1 MNYELKN
8 RLSWLDAMRGFTMIL
23 VVAYHVAQFSF
34 QENEKTSAA
43 LPFLVLMRMP
53 LFFFVSGFLA
63 YKANFAWTVPNALK
77 LTWKKFKV
85 QVIPALVFA
94 CLFVIFRMKGDFWD
108 NLMRLLAS
116 PTKGGYWFTWVLL
129 QMFIIYYVCC
139 YVGGII
145 LGQGARSKEQ
155 GAGSKEDCSGSPYS
169 PAPCSSPLA
178 PILLFG
184 AWAVSVFA
192 YETLYLPK
200 IFSYHKDL
208 FFAYS
213 SLVQTIRYMQ
223 FFLLG
228 NIVRRYWSQ
237 VEQLFDTSWFF
248 PLVMTLVVV
257 CCADIFQL
265 HTLKKVWV
273 NLPRT
278 TAMYALLLL
287 VVMFFRH
294 YQAWFAE
301 GQKAGRF
308 LSFIGTRTLD
318 IYLLHFLLLP
328 KIPQVGKWLNA
339 NQPNFLLSIV
349 FSVSVALVVIAFCLL
364 VSQLLRVSPFL
375 QLYLFGKPSSGSL
388 QGERRKGST
397 GYLSKGVAGMGFL
410 LVVAFLCLGTLSSS
424 AKKKEKRH
432 VVRIETNMGNI
443 RVALSDDT
451 PLHSKNFLKLAR
463 QGFYEGTLFH
473 RCIKDFM
480 IQGGDPDSRGAEPG
494 KLLGEGDV
502 GYTIPAEFCLPYWY
516 HWRGALAAAREPDD
530 VNPEQRSSGCQ
541 FYIVYGKKQA
551 AADMRKVRAML
562 EEKGIELTPQMVDD
576 YYMRGGTPHLDGQY
590 TVFGEVIEG
599 MNVVKSIQQ
608 VETDENN
615 RPLKDVVI
623 LRMVVER

>member
-1 MNYELKN
+1 MNCEPTK
-8 RLSWLDAMRGFTMIL
+8 RLSWLDALRGFTMIL
-23 VVAYHVAQFSF
+23 VVAYHVAQVSF
-34 QENEKTSAA
+34 HETEKTSAA

-63 YKANFAWTVPNALK
+63 YKASFTWTIPNALK
-77 LTWKKFKV
+77 LTWKKLKV
-85 QVIPALVFA
+85 QVIPALVFMG
-94 CLFVIFRMKGDFWD
+94 LFVIFKMKGDIAD
-108 NLMRLLAS
+108 NFMRLLAS

-139 YVGGII
+139 YVGKSLSLKKGV
-145 LGQGARSKEQ
+145 
-155 GAGSKEDCSGSPYS
+155 
-169 PAPCSSPLA
+169 
-178 PILLFG
+178 LLFAG
-184 AWAVSVFA
+184 WAASVFA

-200 IFSYHKDL
+200 VFTYHEDT

-228 NIVRRYWSQ
+228 NIVRRYWHQ
-237 VEQLFDTSWFF
+237 AERLFDTSWFF
-248 PLVMTLVVV
+248 PLVVALAVV

-278 TAMYALLLL
+278 TAMYALLLI

-294 YQAWFAE
+294 YQAWFEE
-301 GQKAGRF
+301 GKRTGRF

-328 KIPQVGKWLNA
+328 KMPQVGAWLNA

-349 FSVSVALVVIAFCLL
+349 LSVSVALVVIAFCLL
-364 VSQLLRVSPFL
+364 ASQLLRVSPFL
-375 QLYLFGKPSSGSL
+375 QLYLFGKRQTKTASVL
-388 QGERRKGST
+388 I
-397 GYLSKGVAGMGFL
+397 AL
-410 LVVAFLCLGTLSSS
+410 LCFCTLSAS

-432 VVRIETNMGNI
+432 IVRIETSLGNI

-463 QGFYEGTLFH
+463 EGFYDGTLFH

-480 IQGGDPDSRGAEPG
+480 IQGGDPESRGAEPG

-502 GYTIPAEFCLPYWY
+502 DYTIPAEFCLPYLY

-530 VNPEQRSSGCQ
+530 VNPEMRSSGCQ

-551 AADMRKVRAML
+551 AADIRKVRAVL
-562 EEKGIELTPQMVDD
+562 EEKGIELTPQMIDD
-576 YYMRGGTPHLDGQY
+576 YVMRGGTPHLDGQY

-599 MNVVKSIQQ
+599 MEVVKKIQQ
-608 VETDENN
+608 TETDKND
-615 RPLKDVVI
+615 RPLTDVVI
-623 LRMVVER
+623 RRMIVEQ

>member
-1 MNYELKN
+1 MNCELTK
-8 RLSWLDAMRGFTMIL
+8 RLSWLDALRGFTMIL
-23 VVAYHVAQFSF
+23 VVAYHVAQVSF
-34 QENEKTSAA
+34 HETEKTSAA

-63 YKANFAWTVPNALK
+63 YKADFSWTVPNALR

-85 QVIPALVFA
+85 QVIPTLVFMII
-94 CLFVIFRMKGDFWD
+94 FVIFKMKGDFLD
-108 NLMRLLAS
+108 GFTRLLVS

-129 QMFIIYYVCC
+129 QMFIIYYVGC
-139 YVGGII
+139 YII
-145 LGQGARSKEQ
+145 NKVSPLKEQ
-155 GAGSKEDCSGSPYS
+155 VRGA
-169 PAPCSSPLA
+169 
-178 PILLFG
+178 LLFV

-200 IFSYHKDL
+200 VFTYHKDL
-208 FFAYS
+208 FFDYS
-213 SLVQTIRYMQ
+213 SLIQTIRYMQ

-228 NIVRRYWSQ
+228 NIVRRYWDK
-237 VEQLFDTSWFF
+237 VERLFDTSWFF
-248 PLVMTLVVV
+248 PLTVTLAVV
-257 CCADIFQL
+257 CCAEIFQL
-265 HTLKKVWV
+265 HTLKKAWV

-294 YQAWFAE
+294 YQAWFGE
-301 GQKAGRF
+301 GQRAGRF
-308 LSFIGTRTLD
+308 LSFIGMRTLD

-328 KIPQVGKWLNA
+328 QMPQVGEWLNA

-349 FSVSVALVVIAFCLL
+349 LSVSVALLVIAFCLL
-364 VSQLLRVSPFL
+364 ASQLLRVSPFL
-375 QLYLFGKPSSGSL
+375 QLYLFGKATNPTLPRG
-388 QGERRKGST
+388 GRG
-397 GYLSKGVAGMGFL
+397 
-410 LVVAFLCLGTLSSS
+410 LVILVAFLALGTLPSS
-424 AKKKEKRH
+424 AKPKEKRH

-463 QGFYEGTLFH
+463 KGFYDGTLFH

-480 IQGGDPDSRGAEPG
+480 IQGGDPDSRNAEPG
-494 KLLGEGDV
+494 QRLGDGNT

-530 VNPEQRSSGCQ
+530 VNPEKESSGCQ

-599 MNVVKSIQQ
+599 MNVVKDIQK
-608 VETDENN
+608 VETDEND

-623 LRMVVER
+623 LRMVVEQ

>member
-1 MNYELKN
+1 MNCELTK
-8 RLSWLDAMRGFTMIL
+8 RLSWLDALRGFTMIL
-23 VVAYHVAQFSF
+23 VVAYHVAQVSF
-34 QENEKTSAA
+34 HETEKTSAA

-63 YKANFAWTVPNALK
+63 YKADFSWTVPNALR

-85 QVIPALVFA
+85 QVIPTLVFMII
-94 CLFVIFRMKGDFWD
+94 FVIFKMKGDFLD
-108 NLMRLLAS
+108 GFTRLLVS

-129 QMFIIYYVCC
+129 QMFIIYYVGC
-139 YVGGII
+139 YII
-145 LGQGARSKEQ
+145 NKVSPLKEQ
-155 GAGSKEDCSGSPYS
+155 VRGA
-169 PAPCSSPLA
+169 
-178 PILLFG
+178 LLFV

-200 IFSYHKDL
+200 VFTYHKDL
-208 FFAYS
+208 FFDYS
-213 SLVQTIRYMQ
+213 SLIQTIRYMQ

-228 NIVRRYWSQ
+228 NIVRRYWDK
-237 VEQLFDTSWFF
+237 VERLFDTSWFF
-248 PLVMTLVVV
+248 PLTVTLAVV
-257 CCADIFQL
+257 CCAEIFQL
-265 HTLKKVWV
+265 HTLKKAWV

-294 YQAWFAE
+294 YQAWFGE
-301 GQKAGRF
+301 GQRTGRF
-308 LSFIGTRTLD
+308 LSFIGMRTLD

-328 KIPQVGKWLNA
+328 QMPQVGQWLNA

-349 FSVSVALVVIAFCLL
+349 LSVSVALLVIAFCLL
-364 VSQLLRVSPFL
+364 ASQLLRVSPFL
-375 QLYLFGKPSSGSL
+375 QLYLFGKATNPTLPRG
-388 QGERRKGST
+388 GRG
-397 GYLSKGVAGMGFL
+397 
-410 LVVAFLCLGTLSSS
+410 LVILVAFLALGTLPSS
-424 AKKKEKRH
+424 AKPKEKRH

-463 QGFYEGTLFH
+463 KGFYDGTLFH

-480 IQGGDPDSRGAEPG
+480 IQGGDPDSRNAEPG
-494 KLLGEGDV
+494 QRLGDGNT

-530 VNPEQRSSGCQ
+530 VNPEKESSGCQ

-599 MNVVKSIQQ
+599 MNVVKDIQK
-608 VETDENN
+608 VETDEND

-623 LRMVVER
+623 LRMVVEQ

>member
-1 MNYELKN
+1 MNRELTK
-8 RLSWLDAMRGFTMIL
+8 RLSWLDALRGFTMIL
-23 VVAYHVAQFSF
+23 VVAYHVAQFAF
-34 QENEKTSAA
+34 HENEKTSAA

-63 YKANFAWTVPNALK
+63 YKATFSWTIPNALK

-85 QVIPALVFA
+85 QVIPTLVFL
-94 CLFVIFRMKGDFWD
+94 CIFVIFKTKGDFWD
-108 NLMRLLAS
+108 NVMRLLAS

-139 YVGGII
+139 YVGTWLQRLVGKNNW
-145 LGQGARSKEQ
+145 LT
-155 GAGSKEDCSGSPYS
+155 
-169 PAPCSSPLA
+169 PL
-178 PILLFG
+178 LLFAG
-184 AWAVSVFA
+184 WAASVFA
-192 YETLYLPK
+192 YETLYMPK
-200 IFSYHKDL
+200 TFTYHKDM
-208 FFAYS
+208 FFDYS

-228 NIVRRYWSQ
+228 NIVRRYWSR

-248 PLVMTLVVV
+248 PLVVTLAVI
-257 CCADIFQL
+257 CCAEFFKF

-278 TAMYALLLL
+278 TAMYSLLLL

-294 YQAWFAE
+294 YKTWFDE
-301 GQKAGRF
+301 GQRAGRF

-328 KIPQVGKWLNA
+328 KMPQVGVWLNA
-339 NQPNFLLSIV
+339 NQPNFVLSIV
-349 FSVSVALVVIAFCLL
+349 LSVGVALVVIAFCLL

-375 QLYLFGKPSSGSL
+375 ELYLFGKNQKSEIGGKTKPL
-388 QGERRKGST
+388 
-397 GYLSKGVAGMGFL
+397 VIL
-410 LVVAFLCLGTLSSS
+410 LAFLCLGTLSVD

-432 VVRIETNMGNI
+432 IVRIETSVGNI

-451 PLHSKNFLKLAR
+451 PLHRDNFLKLAR
-463 QGFYEGTLFH
+463 EGFYNGTLFH
-473 RCIKDFM
+473 RCIKNFM

-494 KLLGEGDV
+494 KLLGDGGP
-502 GYTIPAEFCLPYWY
+502 GYTIPAEFDLPYLY

-530 VNPEQRSSGCQ
+530 VNPEQESSGSQ

-551 AADMRKVRAML
+551 AADIKKVRATL
-562 EEKGIELTPQMVDD
+562 EEKGIELTPQMIDD

-599 MNVVKSIQQ
+599 MEVVKSIQG
-608 VETDENN
+608 VETDKND
-615 RPLKDVVI
+615 RPLEDIVI
-623 LRMVVER
+623 RRMVVEQ

>member
-1 MNYELKN
+1 MNRETTK
-8 RLSWLDAMRGFTMIL
+8 RLSWLDALRGFTMIL
-23 VVAYHVAQFSF
+23 VVAYHVAQVSF
-34 QENEKTSAA
+34 HETEKTSAA

-63 YKANFAWTVPNALK
+63 YKASFTWTIPNALK
-77 LTWKKFKV
+77 LTWKKLKV
-85 QVIPALVFA
+85 QVIPALVFMG
-94 CLFVIFRMKGDFWD
+94 LFVVFKMKGDIAD
-108 NLMRLLAS
+108 NFMRLLAS

-139 YVGGII
+139 YVGKS
-145 LGQGARSKEQ
+145 L
-155 GAGSKEDCSGSPYS
+155 SPRKGV
-169 PAPCSSPLA
+169 
-178 PILLFG
+178 LLFAG
-184 AWAVSVFA
+184 WAASVFA

-200 IFSYHKDL
+200 VFTYHEDT

-228 NIVRRYWSQ
+228 NIIRRYWHQ
-237 VEQLFDTSWFF
+237 AERLFDTSWFF
-248 PLVMTLVVV
+248 PLVVTLAVV

-278 TAMYALLLL
+278 TAMYALLLI

-294 YQAWFAE
+294 YQAWFEE
-301 GQKAGRF
+301 GKRTGRF

-328 KIPQVGKWLNA
+328 KMPQVGAWLNA

-349 FSVSVALVVIAFCLL
+349 LSVSVALVVIAFCLL
-364 VSQLLRVSPFL
+364 ASQLLRVSPFL
-375 QLYLFGKPSSGSL
+375 QLYLFGKRQTKTASVL
-388 QGERRKGST
+388 I
-397 GYLSKGVAGMGFL
+397 AL
-410 LVVAFLCLGTLSSS
+410 LCFCTLSAS

-432 VVRIETNMGNI
+432 IVRIETSLGNI

-463 QGFYEGTLFH
+463 EGFYDGTLFH

-480 IQGGDPDSRGAEPG
+480 IQGGDPESRGAEPG

-502 GYTIPAEFCLPYWY
+502 DYTIPAEFCLPYLY

-530 VNPEQRSSGCQ
+530 VNPEMRSSGCQ

-551 AADMRKVRAML
+551 AADIRKVRTVL
-562 EEKGIELTPQMVDD
+562 EEKGIELTPQMIDD
-576 YYMRGGTPHLDGQY
+576 YVMRGGTPHLDGQY

-599 MNVVKSIQQ
+599 MEVVKKIQQ
-608 VETDENN
+608 TETDKND
-615 RPLKDVVI
+615 RPLTDVVI
-623 LRMVVER
+623 RRMIVEQ

>member
-1 MNYELKN
+1 MNCELTK
-8 RLSWLDAMRGFTMIL
+8 RLSWLDALRGFTMIL
-23 VVAYHVAQFSF
+23 VVAYHVAQVSF
-34 QENEKTSAA
+34 HETEKTSAA

-63 YKANFAWTVPNALK
+63 YKADFSWTVPNALR

-85 QVIPALVFA
+85 QVIPTLVFMII
-94 CLFVIFRMKGDFWD
+94 FVIFKMKGDFLD
-108 NLMRLLAS
+108 GFTRLLVS

-129 QMFIIYYVCC
+129 QMFIIYYVGC
-139 YVGGII
+139 YII
-145 LGQGARSKEQ
+145 NKVSPLKEQ
-155 GAGSKEDCSGSPYS
+155 VRGA
-169 PAPCSSPLA
+169 
-178 PILLFG
+178 LLFV

-200 IFSYHKDL
+200 VFTYHKDL
-208 FFAYS
+208 FFDYS
-213 SLVQTIRYMQ
+213 SLIQTIRYMQ

-228 NIVRRYWSQ
+228 NIVRRYWDK
-237 VEQLFDTSWFF
+237 VERLFDTSWFF
-248 PLVMTLVVV
+248 PLMVTLAVV
-257 CCADIFQL
+257 CCAEIFQL
-265 HTLKKVWV
+265 HTLKKAWV

-294 YQAWFAE
+294 YQAWFGE
-301 GQKAGRF
+301 GQRAGRF
-308 LSFIGTRTLD
+308 LSFIGMRTLD

-328 KIPQVGKWLNA
+328 QMPQVGEWLNA

-349 FSVSVALVVIAFCLL
+349 LSVSVALIVIAFCLL
-364 VSQLLRVSPFL
+364 ASQLLRVSPFL
-375 QLYLFGKPSSGSL
+375 QLYLFGKATNPTLPRG
-388 QGERRKGST
+388 GRG
-397 GYLSKGVAGMGFL
+397 
-410 LVVAFLCLGTLSSS
+410 LVILVAFLALGTLPSS
-424 AKKKEKRH
+424 AKPKEKRH

-463 QGFYEGTLFH
+463 KGFYDGTLFH

-480 IQGGDPDSRGAEPG
+480 IQGGDPDSRNAEPG
-494 KLLGEGDV
+494 QLLGDGNT

-530 VNPEQRSSGCQ
+530 VNPEKESSGCQ

-599 MNVVKSIQQ
+599 MNVVKDIQK
-608 VETDENN
+608 VETDEND

-623 LRMVVER
+623 LRMVVEQ